1 MYNPYKH
8 VFYMNQHYKI
18 FIQNFI
24 LYSQSIKTLYLTVV
38 AYYTKSQYL
47 DDILLSVTVVVYVL
61 IALIGVYG

>member
-1 MYNPYKH
+1 
-8 VFYMNQHYKI
+8 MNQHYKI

-24 LYSQSIKTLYLTVV
+24 LYAQSIKTLYLTVV